1 MAIDFSGELCY
12 NSCKLKQGGDTIAES
27 NFEVYRKRAG
37 LRQCD
42 VAEILG
48 ISQVSVWQWENGKAL
63 PRADKLPAVAKLYGC
78 TIDDLIGKE
87 GQTSAAGG
95 CM

>member
-1 MAIDFSGELCY
+1 M
-12 NSCKLKQGGDTIAES
+12 KGGDTIAES
-27 NFEVYRKRAG
+27 KFEVYRKRVG
-37 LRQCD
+37 LRQCE

-63 PRADKLPAVAKLYGC
+63 PRADKLPALAELYGC

-87 GQTSAAGG
+87 DNT
-95 CM
+95 